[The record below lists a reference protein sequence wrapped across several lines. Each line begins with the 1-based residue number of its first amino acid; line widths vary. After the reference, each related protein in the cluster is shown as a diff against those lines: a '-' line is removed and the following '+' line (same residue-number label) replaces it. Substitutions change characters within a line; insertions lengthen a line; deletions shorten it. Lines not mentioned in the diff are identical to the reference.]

1 MEPSLEEEL
10 LSLTTPRQ
18 EIIYHYTTISALF
31 NGILT
36 ENDICLWA
44 TNAQYMNDPQDILF
58 GLNLSSKAFCD
69 KDIEKDIDS
78 IKQVFL
84 DNSFITSFS
93 YKNDFLP
100 MWSMYGANGA
110 GISLGFKHDLMTTK
124 NQSFFNC
131 LYFSKKEPEKIVDLL
146 MKIINPLIDNA
157 FLLKKHKKE
166 NTSFKD
172 IKSDLL
178 NSGINLGVSLY
189 RMICTICAAKN
200 SAYSYEE
207 EVRLMNLN
215 PTNIK
220 FRKQENIIV
229 PYIEQHFPKDAL
241 QEIIIGPTNNMEQS
255 ESSLRTYL
263 DNLGYKHVTIKR
275 SKVPYRA
282 KVC

>member
-1 MEPSLEEEL
+1 MKSTEKELE
-10 LSLTTPRQ
+10 SFITSKQ
-18 EIIYHYTTISALF
+18 KIIYHYTNIPALF
-31 NGILT
+31 NGILS

-44 TNAQYMNDPQDILF
+44 TNAQYMNDPQEICFGHKLVSYTIL
-58 GLNLSSKAFCD
+58 D
-69 KDIEKDIDS
+69 KESDNEFEKTKNEF
-78 IKQVFL
+78 IK
-84 DNSFITSFS
+84 NSFITSFS

-100 MWSMYGANGA
+100 MWSMYGENGA
-110 GISLGFKHDLMTTK
+110 GISLGFNSELLTNA
-124 NQSFFNC
+124 NQILLNC
-131 LYFSKKEPEKIVDLL
+131 VYFSKTNHDEIVEYLMKVEEPMLSSIFNLKKIKTQNLPKKEKFEILKNSSHDLL
-146 MKIINPLIDNA
+146 
-157 FLLKKHKKE
+157 FY
-166 NTSFKD
+166 
-172 IKSDLL
+172 
-178 NSGINLGVSLY
+178 VLY
-189 RMICTICAAKN
+189 NIVTIVAAKN

-275 SKVPYRA
+275 SEVPYRA

>member
-1 MEPSLEEEL
+1 MEPSIEEEL
-10 LSLTTPRQ
+10 MSFTTPKQ

-36 ENDICLWA
+36 KNDICLWA
-44 TNAQYMNDPQDILF
+44 TNAQYLNDPQDILY
-58 GLNLSSKAFCD
+58 GINLVSKIFDED
-69 KDIEKDIDS
+69 KLRGE
-78 IKQVFL
+78 FL
-84 DNSFITSFS
+84 SQKEDFLKNSFITSFS

-100 MWSMYGANGA
+100 MWSMYGANGS

-124 NQSFFNC
+124 NQYFFNC
-131 LYFSKKEPEKIVDLL
+131 LYFSKRDLKHSVEHL
-146 MKIINPLIDNA
+146 MKIVNPLFGSVQIQ
-157 FLLKKHKKE
+157 KKITE
-166 NTSFKD
+166 NKDPLQHLSDAIIQSFE
-172 IKSDLL
+172 LMG
-178 NSGINLGVSLY
+178 NSLY
-189 RMICTICAAKN
+189 MMICTICAAKN

-255 ESSLRTYL
+255 ELSLRTYL
-263 DNLGYKHVTIKR
+263 DTLGYKHVAIKR
-275 SKVPYRA
+275 SEVPYRG
-282 KVC
+282 

>member
-1 MEPSLEEEL
+1 MEPSIEEEL
-10 LSLTTPRQ
+10 MSFTTPKQ

-36 ENDICLWA
+36 KNDICLWA
-44 TNAQYMNDPQDILF
+44 TNAQYLNDPQDILYGIKLVSKIF
-58 GLNLSSKAFCD
+58 DEDKLRCEFLSQKED
-69 KDIEKDIDS
+69 LLK
-78 IKQVFL
+78 
-84 DNSFITSFS
+84 NSFITSFS

-255 ESSLRTYL
+255 ELSLRTYL
-263 DNLGYKHVTIKR
+263 DTLGYKHVAIKR
-275 SKVPYRA
+275 SEVPYRG
-282 KVC
+282 